1 MDAAPSARSITPLGE
16 FLRDRRTRSGLT
28 QRELAEIS
36 GLSTAVLRDIEQGR
50 SLRPRATSVRAIAGA
65 LGLDA
70 TDDSIL
76 NALVAEARTK
86 CGVAAAAVP
95 SDAPVRINVLGP
107 LEVSRG
113 GVAVSIGRTQRV
125 LLARL
130 ALSAPDAVDREDL
143 ADALRESSAH
153 HDTYRLVPTRITRIR
168 RLIEPR
174 GERLVVATP
183 LGYRL
188 VVTSDQLDLARFRVL
203 VEQSRSAEPDDAL
216 VLLERAVGLWRGE
229 LDIAELRSHPTVVAT
244 TDECVSAASRFAELA
259 RDLGQAERALR
270 PLQSMASVMELHEPL
285 HADLIATL
293 AATGRQADALE
304 SYERIKR
311 DLREHLGIDPSER
324 LRDAHLTVLRQ
335 RRSVPTRSSSA
346 VAQQVPAA
354 SPGFVGREAHFKRV
368 MAALDCDHGSH
379 RAVSR
384 AVLVHGPAGVGK
396 TAWVHVVAHR
406 LRDRYPDGQLYADLR
421 GASQTRTPPV
431 VVINRFLRALG
442 VPSHRIGDNVDE
454 SAALLRTQLADRRML
469 VVLDNVGD
477 EAQVGPLLPGAGH
490 SDAIVTSRRA
500 LRGLDVSARVALAPM
515 TTAESLEMIASGMPD
530 AGGAVPDIEGAM
542 ELVRICGHLPLAL
555 RLATARLATRPS
567 WSISDLVRR
576 LRDSSQRL
584 AQLHDGRTDIIASF
598 RASYED
604 LSGAAQR
611 AFRLCSIHP
620 GEDFDTRT
628 ACALTGE
635 DEVTV
640 ESIMDELLDAN
651 MLLQYAPDRY
661 RYHDLL
667 LLYANRLVEA
677 DGSGDQDNALER
689 LLVSYTDRVT
699 EAMDQAYP
707 STVRLS
713 SRSGPGQSFGAEDDA
728 VAWLDAEV
736 GVLAALAER
745 ASESER
751 LAPFAWRIA
760 DQLRGYFMARRH
772 AEGWSRVV
780 EAGFQALQG
789 ADDDRAHAAMFMCRA
804 QARSAAGNDAE
815 GLDDTLV
822 ALRLAEECKWDPAV
836 AYLRHNVG
844 WIHYELGDLDKAE
857 GWLQRILDAPEQ
869 DSLGPVPAAARS
881 AIGMVLL
888 DRGRWHDA
896 EVHFQ
901 AALDASV
908 AAGRERATLT
918 IRGNLASALR
928 RQGAVEAAARHLD
941 SVLHGFRQRG
951 DVRGELSTLDEM
963 SQLEGDEG
971 NRELALSLARRAH
984 ELAAQVHDLRAR
996 ATTLCTL
1003 GEALLANGDITDAQD
1018 TLTRAVTLARVHRY
1032 RFLEARALVA
1042 LAGTLMM
1049 SGDTAAA
1056 SEHADRALGLARRSG
1071 FGAVERGATRMIRGA

>member
-1 MDAAPSARSITPLGE
+1 M
-16 FLRDRRTRSGLT
+16 RSGLT
-28 QRELAEIS
+28 QRELAEMA

-65 LGLDA
+65 LGLDP
-70 TDDSIL
+70 TDDSTL
-76 NALVAEARTK
+76 SALVAEARTK
-86 CGVAAAAVP
+86 LVTAPVVP
-95 SDAPVRINVLGP
+95 SDAPVRINVMGP
-107 LEVSRG
+107 FEVSRG

-130 ALSAPDAVDREDL
+130 ALSAPGAVEREEL
-143 ADALRESSAH
+143 ADVVRQGSAH

-168 RLIEPR
+168 RLIEPL

-188 VVTSDQLDLARFRVL
+188 AVTSDQLDLARFRAL
-203 VEQSRSAEPDDAL
+203 VEQSRSAEPEYAL
-216 VLLERAVGLWRGE
+216 MLLERAVGLWRGE
-229 LDIAELRSHPTVVAT
+229 LDIAELRSHPTLAAT
-244 TDECVSAASRFAELA
+244 TDECVSAVSRFANLA

-285 HADLIATL
+285 HADLIDTL

-304 SYERIKR
+304 SYERIRK

-324 LRDAHLTVLRQ
+324 LRDAHLAVLRQ
-335 RRSVPTRSSSA
+335 RRSLLTRSPSA

-354 SPGFVGREAHFKRV
+354 SSRFVGREAHFTRV
-368 MAALDCDHGSH
+368 AAALDRDRGAH
-379 RAVSR
+379 RSVSR

-396 TAWVHVVAHR
+396 TAWVHVAAHR

-421 GASQTRTPPV
+421 GASRERTPPV

-442 VPSHRIGDNVDE
+442 VPSHRIGDTVDE

-477 EAQVGPLLPGAGH
+477 EAQVRPLLPGAGY

-500 LRGLDVSARVALAPM
+500 LRGLDVSVRVTLAPM
-515 TTAESLEMIASGMPD
+515 TTAESLEMIVSTMSE
-530 AGGAVPDIEGAM
+530 AGGAAPDIDEAK
-542 ELVRICGHLPLAL
+542 ELARVCGHLPLAL

-567 WSISDLVRR
+567 WRVSDLVRR
-576 LRDSSQRL
+576 LRDNSQRL
-584 AQLHDGRTDIIASF
+584 AQLHDGTTDIIASF
-598 RASYED
+598 QASYED
-604 LSGAAQR
+604 MSSAAQR

-620 GEDFDTRT
+620 GEDFDTWT

-667 LLYANRLVEA
+667 LLYANQLVEA
-677 DGSGDQDNALER
+677 DESGDRDHALER
-689 LLVSYTDRVT
+689 LLVAYTDRVT
-699 EAMDQAYP
+699 DAMDQAFP
-707 STVRLS
+707 TTVRLS
-713 SRSGPGQSFGAEDDA
+713 SGSGSGESLGAEDDA

-736 GVLAALAER
+736 GVLVALAER

-751 LAPFAWRIA
+751 YAPFAWRIA
-760 DQLRGYFMARRH
+760 DQLRGYFIARRH

-780 EAGFQALQG
+780 EAGFQALQR
-789 ADDDRAHAAMFMCRA
+789 ADDDRARAAMFMCRG
-804 QARSAAGNDAE
+804 QARGAMGQDAE

-822 ALRLAEECKWDPAV
+822 ALRLAGDCGWSSAV
-836 AYLRHNVG
+836 SYLLHNVG
-844 WIHYELGDLDKAE
+844 WIHYELGDLDRAE
-857 GWLQRILDAPEQ
+857 GWLLRILDTPEQ
-869 DSLGPVPAAARS
+869 DGGGPASAVARN
-881 AIGMVLL
+881 AIGMVML

-901 AALDASV
+901 AALEASV
-908 AAGRERATLT
+908 AAGRERAALT

-928 RQGAVEAAARHLD
+928 RQGAVTEAARHLD
-941 SVLHGFRQRG
+941 GVIHGFRLRG

-971 NRELALSLARRAH
+971 NRELALSLGRRAH

-996 ATTLCTL
+996 AMTLCTL
-1003 GEALLANGDITDAQD
+1003 GEALLASGDIVDARD
-1018 TLTRAVTLARVHRY
+1018 TLNRAATLAGVHSY
-1032 RFLEARALVA
+1032 RSLEARALVA
-1042 LAGTLMM
+1042 LAGALMV
-1049 SGDTAAA
+1049 SGDTEAA
-1056 SEHADRALGLARRSG
+1056 SEHADRALGIARRFG
-1071 FGAVERGATRMIRGA
+1071 FGAIERSAALMIRDA

>member
-1 MDAAPSARSITPLGE
+1 M
-16 FLRDRRTRSGLT
+16 RSGLT
-28 QRELAEIS
+28 QRELAEIA

-76 NALVAEARTK
+76 NSMVAEARSKLVT
-86 CGVAAAAVP
+86 APAVP
-95 SDAPVRINVLGP
+95 SDAPVQINVLGP

-113 GVAVSIGRTQRV
+113 GTAVSIGRTQRV
-125 LLARL
+125 LLAQL

-143 ADALRESSAH
+143 ADVLRESSAH
-153 HDTYRLVPTRITRIR
+153 RDTFRLVPTRITRIR
-168 RLIEPR
+168 RLIEPL
-174 GERLVVATP
+174 GERLIVATP

-188 VVTSDQLDLARFRVL
+188 AVTSDQLDLARFRAL

-216 VLLERAVGLWRGE
+216 AFLERAVGLWRGE
-229 LDIAELRSHPTVVAT
+229 LDIAELRSHPIVAAT
-244 TDECVSAASRFAELA
+244 TEECVSAVSRFAELA

-285 HADLIATL
+285 HADLIETL

-304 SYERIKR
+304 SYERIRR

-324 LRDAHLTVLRQ
+324 LRGAHLAVLRQ
-335 RRSVPTRSSSA
+335 RRPGPTRPPSA

-354 SPGFVGREAHFKRV
+354 SPGFVGREAHFTRV
-368 MAALDCDHGSH
+368 MVALDREHGSR

-421 GASQTRTPPV
+421 GASPARTPPL

-442 VPSHRIGDNVDE
+442 VPPHRIGDNLDE
-454 SAALLRTQLADRRML
+454 SAALLRTQLANRRML

-477 EAQVGPLLPGAGH
+477 EDQVRPLLPGAGD
-490 SDAIVTSRRA
+490 SDAIVTSRRS
-500 LRGLDVSARVALAPM
+500 LRGLDVSARVTLAPM
-515 TTAESLEMIASGMPD
+515 TTAESLEMIAATVSGT
-530 AGGAVPDIEGAM
+530 GGAVPDIEEAK
-542 ELVRICGHLPLAL
+542 ELARVCGHLPLAL

-567 WSISDLVRR
+567 WNVSDLVRR
-576 LRDSSQRL
+576 LRDNSHRL
-584 AQLHDGRTDIIASF
+584 AQLHDGTTDIVASF
-598 RASYED
+598 QASYED
-604 LSGAAQR
+604 VSGAAQR
-611 AFRLCSIHP
+611 AFRMCSIHP

-635 DEVTV
+635 DEITV
-640 ESIMDELLDAN
+640 ERTLDELLDSN

-667 LLYANRLVEA
+667 SLYANQLAEA
-677 DGSGDQDNALER
+677 DDSGDRDDALER
-689 LLVSYTDRVT
+689 LLIAYTDCAT
-699 EAMDQAYP
+699 EAMDQAFP
-707 STVRLS
+707 TTVRLS
-713 SRSGPGQSFGAEDDA
+713 SRAAPGRSLSAEDDA

-736 GVLAALAER
+736 GVLVALAER
-745 ASESER
+745 ASQSER
-751 LAPFAWRIA
+751 YAPFAWRIA
-760 DQLRGYFMARRH
+760 DQLRGYFIARRH

-780 EAGFQALQG
+780 EAGFQALQR
-789 ADDDRAHAAMFMCRA
+789 ADDDRARAAMFMCRG
-804 QARSAAGNDAE
+804 QARSAAGRDAE

-822 ALRLAEECKWDPAV
+822 ALRLAEDCGWDSAV
-836 AYLRHNVG
+836 AYLLHNVG

-857 GWLQRILDAPEQ
+857 GWLQRLLDTPGQ
-869 DSLGPVPAAARS
+869 DTGGPVSAAARN
-881 AIGMVLL
+881 AIGMVML

-908 AAGRERATLT
+908 TAGRERATLT

-928 RQGAVEAAARHLD
+928 RQGATEEAARHLD
-941 SVLHGFRQRG
+941 GVLHGFRSRG

-963 SQLEGDEG
+963 SQLEGDER
-971 NRELALSLARRAH
+971 NREPALRLARRSH

-996 ATTLCTL
+996 AMTLCTL
-1003 GEALLANGDITDAQD
+1003 GEALLANGDVVDARD
-1018 TLTRAVTLARVHRY
+1018 ALTRAATLARVHSY

-1042 LAGTLMM
+1042 LADTLMAA
-1049 SGDTAAA
+1049 GDTAAA
-1056 SEHADRALGLARRSG
+1056 SEQADRALGLAREFG
-1071 FGAVERGATRMIRGA
+1071 FGAVESGAKQMIQRA